1 MKDMSCGKNQAG
13 PGSPVNPLQ
22 GGDNTMKTTSVKKHR
37 ITITLSDDDFSVLE
51 KIRQYRCSRRSPSNE
66 IAWLIVQEWER
77 LQEQERAKTPAEIL
91 KGIRAIKARFEKQA
105 ADYAALRYDTKIIQ
119 FPVPARFIGN
129 A

>member
-22 GGDNTMKTTSVKKHR
+22 GGDNTMETTSVKKHR
-37 ITITLSDDDFSVLE
+37 ITITLSNDDFSVLE
-51 KIRQYRCSRRSPSNE
+51 KIRTHRRSRRSQSNE

-77 LQEQERAKTPAEIL
+77 FQEQEREKTPAEIVE
-91 KGIRAIKARFEKQA
+91 GIRAYVSRVEKKI
-105 ADYAALRYDTKIIQ
+105 ADHNAKIIQ
-119 FPVPARFIGN
+119 FPIRYIAGT